1 MLGLIR
7 TRVLAGRA
15 AHVLTWQRRHRVVVC
30 LATLNMEAVG
40 ERYLAILSEAS
51 VTKGKEW
58 NAAED
63 EQELGN
69 VWNVEHRG
77 IRTV

>member
-1 MLGLIR
+1 MLRLIR
-7 TRVLAGRA
+7 TRESAGRA

-30 LATLNMEAVG
+30 PGTLNMEVVV
-40 ERYLAILSEAS
+40 ERYLGILSEAS

-58 NAAED
+58 NAAEED
-63 EQELGN
+63 QELDN
-69 VWNVEHRG
+69 AWNVEQRR